1 MNVSAQNALS
11 CEWLCE
17 AQALIEQGNY
27 SVLEAHL
34 PAAVPQGLFSDAT
47 LDSARAQRLVATVI
61 YLATLG
67 EANLPKPNDR
77 SMWLAVY
84 QSLKKGAATPELE
97 ALTDSTPIKRVVAA
111 VVAGANA
118 SLHLAHCA
126 RVPEGW
132 LSAIQLTF
140 DISRFD
146 LLYAI
151 VDYLRGRK
159 MAAVDWLRI
168 ADGLYRR
175 QQMRGQP
182 TFDADFARSLS
193 LVAGQLPQNRVCE
206 PPRSLLALQAMEV
219 FQGCGEFRSALEA
232 ARMVTV
238 PVDRTRAR
246 VLAAMAHSH
255 LGKYEMA
262 IDALDAWLAEK
273 TSDRSLPGTI
283 QLMRQRHQETLA
295 RKALRSAFDDRGS
308 AVLVDF
314 VRVLR
319 GSSIKCFAISGT
331 LLGIVR
337 EGRLLPHDDD
347 LDFGVHG
354 WEAQYELA
362 ELLSK
367 SADFVT
373 RTNDLKKEK
382 TLQQKVFHAKTG
394 IQVDVFTFFT
404 RGNGFGHFIES
415 DFGYALER
423 QYPVFE
429 TTSRRVYGVDVCVPD
444 PAERFLEHN
453 YGNDWRTPDPVSG
466 GIVAIPNTVDEGG
479 LIHQLAFRHYLWM
492 CIRDG
497 NQKKMEKA
505 LLFMSRLAQSPR
517 KLDGGLESK
526 LMRLARVELD

>member
-1 MNVSAQNALS
+1 MNVSAQSALS

-84 QSLKKGAATPELE
+84 QSLKKGAATPEFE

-118 SLHLAHCA
+118 SLHLDHCA
-126 RVPEGW
+126 RAPEGW

-219 FQGCGEFRSALEA
+219 FQGCGEFR
-232 ARMVTV
+232 
-238 PVDRTRAR
+238 
-246 VLAAMAHSH
+246 
-255 LGKYEMA
+255 
-262 IDALDAWLAEK
+262 
-273 TSDRSLPGTI
+273 
-283 QLMRQRHQETLA
+283 
-295 RKALRSAFDDRGS
+295 
-308 AVLVDF
+308 
-314 VRVLR
+314 
-319 GSSIKCFAISGT
+319 
-331 LLGIVR
+331 
-337 EGRLLPHDDD
+337 
-347 LDFGVHG
+347 
-354 WEAQYELA
+354 
-362 ELLSK
+362 
-367 SADFVT
+367 
-373 RTNDLKKEK
+373 
-382 TLQQKVFHAKTG
+382 
-394 IQVDVFTFFT
+394 
-404 RGNGFGHFIES
+404 
-415 DFGYALER
+415 
-423 QYPVFE
+423 
-429 TTSRRVYGVDVCVPD
+429 
-444 PAERFLEHN
+444 
-453 YGNDWRTPDPVSG
+453 
-466 GIVAIPNTVDEGG
+466 
-479 LIHQLAFRHYLWM
+479 
-492 CIRDG
+492 
-497 NQKKMEKA
+497 
-505 LLFMSRLAQSPR
+505 
-517 KLDGGLESK
+517 
-526 LMRLARVELD
+526 